1 MVCLWLSIVNF
12 PRKCFGSAHIPRKAI
27 RQRSFVN
34 TGASQRAN
42 FTMDVQ
48 QLFKSLR
55 KEAECPLCLE
65 TVKDPKTLPCLHSF
79 CLVCL
84 DKNANYARRQLQTAI
99 KCPVCQASFQI
110 PQEDTFGALPAS
122 FHLNRL
128 VDLLALTDG
137 GTESQQCGSCEEN
150 NSATHYCFECQS
162 FLCTTC
168 FEAHQRIKATRG
180 HKNISVKNL
189 QASDVDKLIRRPA
202 MCSEKY
208 HQDQPLEYYCQDCN
222 VCTCIKCSVVSHN
235 HHTMVDM
242 QKAADEQK
250 RQIALAL
257 KKVKAEVVIL
267 ENEMKHQMEL
277 MDENKTQI
285 SAAREKMNETV
296 DDCIRLLTEHKA
308 SMNAKFDEIN
318 QAHQKA
324 HATHLE
330 NFQLAV
336 TQLKSSLEQGENIL
350 ERNVNAEILQTK
362 PVIIGRCEYL
372 LKAKK
377 PATYEPPHV
386 NYVVEQKMDVVDRV
400 VVSQTDPSLSSV
412 EELLRVVKEQIETY
426 FVVFTRDSYGRQCYN
441 EDDHIM
447 CDIYTSAGDSLET
460 DLKIEDDEDG
470 SYTVYYTP
478 DRIGIYKVEVEV
490 NGKPLDNNIWSSQ
503 LEDCSPWSVQV
514 IQQYM
519 ILYDFEFGSS
529 DNRPGQFNTPYD
541 IAISEETGTIAVSDY
556 QNKRI
561 QLFDSNG
568 GYLREIGLRAN
579 CTSLDFTKAGHIIA
593 VTPSDVHKISLFSEE
608 GQFIKYIDSEH
619 LKFPFHISTD
629 DDDDITV
636 CDQESNE
643 VIVISP
649 DGTQLVTRITAS
661 ECDQSIMYAIYH
673 EESSCFF
680 VSDSKADCVN
690 VFDVEGNFLHDIG
703 RGSLLYPVG
712 LAIDKFNHLIVCDT
726 GNQRLVVFTTEGDY
740 LTETEQCFHTP
751 YFVAASED
759 GDIVVTD
766 YGKNSVY
773 LFH

>member
-1 MVCLWLSIVNF
+1 
-12 PRKCFGSAHIPRKAI
+12 
-27 RQRSFVN
+27 
-34 TGASQRAN
+34 
-42 FTMDVQ
+42 MDVQ

-110 PQEDTFGALPAS
+110 PEEDTFGGLPAS

-128 VDLLALTDG
+128 VDLLALADG
-137 GTESQQCGSCEEN
+137 GTDSQQCGSCEEN

-180 HKNISVKNL
+180 HKNIFVKNL

-208 HQDQPLEYYCQDCN
+208 HQDQPLEYYCQNCN

-250 RQIALAL
+250 MQIAEAL
-257 KKVKAEVVIL
+257 KKVKAEVVIF

-296 DDCIRLLTEHKA
+296 DNCIRLLTEHKA
-308 SMNAKFDEIN
+308 SMNLKFDEIN

-336 TQLKSSLEQGENIL
+336 AQLKSSLEQGENIL
-350 ERNVNAEILQTK
+350 ERNINAEILQTK
-362 PVIIGRCEYL
+362 PVIIGRCEDL
-372 LKAKK
+372 LNAKK
-377 PATYEPPHV
+377 PEIYKPPRVH
-386 NYVVEQKMDVVDRV
+386 YAVEQKLDISDRV
-400 VVSQTDPSLSSV
+400 VVSHTDPSSTLVERWQEKV
-412 EELLRVVKEQIETY
+412 EEQKKTHFFII
-426 FVVFTRDSYGRQCYN
+426 TRDSEQRLYYI
-441 EDDHIM
+441 EDDCIK
-447 CDIYTSAGDSLET
+447 CDIRTLTGDSFET
-460 DLKIEDDEDG
+460 VHLKIEDKEDG
-470 SYTVYYTP
+470 SYKV
-478 DRIGIYKVEVEV
+478 RYKPPHTGLYEVKIEV
-490 NGKPLDNNIWSSQ
+490 NGQPLDG
-503 LEDCSPWSVQV
+503 SPWSVQV
-514 IQQYM
+514 IPHQYQ
-519 ILYDFEFGSS
+519 LKFSFGSNGS
-529 DNRPGQFNTPYD
+529 GPGQFNGPYD
-541 IAISEETGTIAVSDY
+541 IAVDKKTRTVAVSDY
-556 QNKRI
+556 GNKRI
-561 QLFDSNG
+561 QLFDITG
-568 GYLREIGLRAN
+568 RYLREIGLRAS
-579 CTSLDFTKAGHIIA
+579 CSSLDFTKSGHIIA
-593 VTPSDVHKISLFSEE
+593 VTPGDVHKISLFSEE
-608 GQFIKYIDSEH
+608 GQFVKHIDSEH

-643 VIVISP
+643 VIVISS
-649 DGTQLVTRITAS
+649 DGTGLVTRIAAS
-661 ECDQSIMYAIYH
+661 EHDQSIMCAIYH
-673 EESSCFF
+673 EETACFF

-690 VFDVEGNFLHDIG
+690 VFDENGNFLYDIG

-712 LAIDKFNHLIVCDT
+712 LAIDKCNNLIVCDT
-726 GNQRLVVFTTEGDY
+726 GNQRLVIFTTEGDF
-740 LTETEQCFHTP
+740 LSETEQCFHAP
-751 YFVAASED
+751 YFVAVSED
-759 GDIVVTD
+759 GNVLVTD
-766 YGKNSVY
+766 YEKNCVY
-773 LFH
+773 RFY